1 MDEAAIA
8 LLGLTLLASVCV
20 SAVWTWHDE
29 QITPPSWRGKC
40 FVRNDATYA
49 YKKETHHV
57 SGVCAAQI
65 LPNFRCSWCFSGAKR
80 MQCHVVCRQS
90 HSRAGRRRVFDGC
103 AWQERWLQDDRLG
116 AADHRQQ
123 SPLQVSPRRLVS
135 ERSRAKNPARWPP
148 VWPVVRPQVGQFA
161 RQVHRVDG
169 GWRRR

>member
-1 MDEAAIA
+1 MVLVSATKTTPATVSLRLLSRVIDEAAIA

-65 LPNFRCSWCFSGAKR
+65 LPNFRCLVNISSMLTFLLSMFVVLLWCQEDAMS
-80 MQCHVVCRQS
+80 CRLQAITLS
-90 HSRAGRRRVFDGC
+90 CRAAAGRRWVC
-103 AWQERWLQDDRLG
+103 AARAL
-116 AADHRQQ
+116 A
-123 SPLQVSPRRLVS
+123 
-135 ERSRAKNPARWPP
+135 SR
-148 VWPVVRPQVGQFA
+148 
-161 RQVHRVDG
+161 
-169 GWRRR
+169 

>member
-1 MDEAAIA
+1 MVLVSATKTTPATVSLRLLSRVIDEAAIA

-65 LPNFRCSWCFSGAKR
+65 LPNFRCLVNISSMLTFLLSMFVVLLWCQEDAVS
-80 MQCHVVCRQS
+80 S
-90 HSRAGRRRVFDGC
+90 AGN
-103 AWQERWLQDDRLG
+103 
-116 AADHRQQ
+116 HT
-123 SPLQVSPRRLVS
+123 LVPGGGGS
-135 ERSRAKNPARWPP
+135 SMG
-148 VWPVVRPQVGQFA
+148 VRGKSVGFKMIDWVPQTTASKVRF
-161 RQVHRVDG
+161 R
-169 GWRRR
+169 

>member
-1 MDEAAIA
+1 MWVQSDAGGAMRAADDFSQPCVRSAALHEGRRDCAERGRLPGPLVSTQPFAGVGSCWLRFHDDGACFSDKDHTCNCKRRTALYFLDRSSYDEAAIA

-65 LPNFRCSWCFSGAKR
+65 LPNFRC
-80 MQCHVVCRQS
+80 
-90 HSRAGRRRVFDGC
+90 
-103 AWQERWLQDDRLG
+103 
-116 AADHRQQ
+116 
-123 SPLQVSPRRLVS
+123 
-135 ERSRAKNPARWPP
+135 
-148 VWPVVRPQVGQFA
+148 
-161 RQVHRVDG
+161 
-169 GWRRR
+169 

>member
-1 MDEAAIA
+1 MVLVSATKTTPATVSLRLLSRVIDEAAIA

-65 LPNFRCSWCFSGAKR
+65 LPNLRC
-80 MQCHVVCRQS
+80 
-90 HSRAGRRRVFDGC
+90 
-103 AWQERWLQDDRLG
+103 
-116 AADHRQQ
+116 
-123 SPLQVSPRRLVS
+123 
-135 ERSRAKNPARWPP
+135 
-148 VWPVVRPQVGQFA
+148 
-161 RQVHRVDG
+161 
-169 GWRRR
+169 